1 MDTISECT
9 KAYLRNSLGTKE
21 ENLINSVHTQI
32 KYMERKIA
40 FLQKQLIEENDMEVF
55 EEIRRKIDRLEIRR
69 YLLANPVAKD
79 EKIEEFNGYS
89 YV

>member
-1 MDTISECT
+1 MDTISEFT
-9 KAYLRNSLGTKE
+9 KTYIRNSLGTKE
-21 ENLINSVHTQI
+21 EKIINSVYIQI
-32 KYMERKIA
+32 KQTEQKIA
-40 FLQKQLIEENDMEVF
+40 WLQKQLIEEDDMEVF
-55 EEIRRKIDRLEIRR
+55 EDLRRKIDRLEIRR